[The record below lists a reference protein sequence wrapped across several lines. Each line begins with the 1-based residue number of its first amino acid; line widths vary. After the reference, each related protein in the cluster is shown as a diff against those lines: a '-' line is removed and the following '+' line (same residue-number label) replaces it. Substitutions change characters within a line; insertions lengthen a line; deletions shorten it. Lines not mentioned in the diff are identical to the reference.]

1 MSDEIKVITDSL
13 NSLLGAAALAGATFA
28 ANWVRKVVGTWLNY
42 LHTKMARWEEKHPEA
57 QLEKAIGVAATVLR
71 TAWIEKYGSV
81 AAIPEEKRGL
91 LIQAAAELVARAVP
105 GASLKKTMIIA
116 ELLKDK
122 D

>member
-1 MSDEIKVITDSL
+1 
-13 NSLLGAAALAGATFA
+13 
-28 ANWVRKVVGTWLNY
+28 
-42 LHTKMARWEEKHPEA
+42 MARWEEKHPEA